1 MNTYSFTYVISYR
14 HRIDRFNNL
23 KRVLD
28 WINGFGGV
36 DVILVEQDTHS
47 KISHL
52 NLKARQV
59 FLKSDKPYNKYWAFN
74 VAAKMAKTN
83 IVIFGDS
90 QTIIEPKYFIESIQ
104 KIEKFDFV
112 NPFNKTINILPN
124 QSGLQMNDLFK
135 IEQNEAKNS
144 ICENISIFRKD
155 ALKKIGGWNEDFI
168 GEGEHEFMSKKV
180 KEFLNWVEEDNK
192 GYRFFYEEEPNIKI
206 KENNIKLL
214 QSLVN
219 LSKDDLTR
227 SINMSLQKI
236 GMINK
241 YDNI

>member
-74 VAAKMAKTN
+74 VASKMAKTN
-83 IVIFGDS
+83 IIIFGDS

-104 KIEKFDFV
+104 KIDKFDFI
-112 NPFNKTINILPN
+112 NPFNKTINIPQN

-135 IEQNEAKNS
+135 IEQNDVVNS
-144 ICENISIFRKD
+144 ICENISIFRKE
-155 ALKKIGGWNEDFI
+155 AFNRIGGWNEDFI
-168 GEGEHEFMSKKV
+168 GEGEHMFMSKKV
-180 KEFLNWVEEDNK
+180 KEFLNWTEEDNK
-192 GYRFFYEEEPNIKI
+192 GYKFFYEEEPNIKI
-206 KENNIKLL
+206 LQNNSQLL

-241 YDNI
+241 YDKI